1 MQTAEWISFIAQFAH
16 LSRRQRQAG
25 IVLLQGNT
33 PHDATVALLEKL
45 AQTRLACPAC
55 HSAHLHRHG
64 HAHGLQRYRCV
75 PCGRTFNALTGT
87 SLARLHHKALW
98 LAYADCLLDS
108 TSVRRAALQLGLHRN
123 TTFRWRHRFLS
134 IAKTDRPHGLHG
146 IAEADEFYVLE
157 SEKGARQMTRP
168 ARRRGGRAHKRGIAN
183 EQICILVARDRT
195 GQTLDF
201 ITGKGALTKAQLH
214 RCLSPVIDKDIL
226 LVTDDHAAYRAFASE
241 AGISHQTVN
250 LRAGIRVQG
259 AAHVQNVNAYH
270 HRLRQW
276 LRPFHGVA
284 TRYLPNYLGWRWI
297 LDAGRIRSPETLL
310 KATLGAFPHLT
321 VT

>member
-1 MQTAEWISFIAQFAH
+1 MRPAEWITLIAQFAH
-16 LSRRQRQAG
+16 LSQRQRQAG
-25 IVLLQGNT
+25 IALLHGNA
-33 PHDATVALLEKL
+33 PHDATVALLESV
-45 AQTRLACPAC
+45 AQPRLACPAC
-55 HSAHLHRHG
+55 HSSHLHRHG

-87 SLARLHHKALW
+87 PLARLRHKSLW
-98 LAYADCLLDS
+98 VEYADCMLASD
-108 TSVRRAALQLGLHRN
+108 SVRKAASQLGAHRN

-134 IAKTDRPHGLHG
+134 LAKADGPHGLHG
-146 IAEADEFYVLE
+146 IAEADELYLLE

-168 ARRRGGRAHKRGIAN
+168 ARRRGGHAHQRGISN
-183 EQICILVARDRT
+183 EQVCILVARDRT

-201 ITGKGALTKAQLH
+201 VTGKGALTKARLRH
-214 RCLSPVIDKDIL
+214 CLLPMIDKDVL
-226 LVTDDHAAYRAFASE
+226 LVTDGHAAYRAFARE
-241 AGISHQTVN
+241 AGISHQAVN

-270 HRLRQW
+270 SRLRQW
-276 LRPFHGVA
+276 LGPFHGVA

>member
-1 MQTAEWISFIAQFAH
+1 MQPAQWKTFIAQFAE
-16 LSRRQRQAG
+16 LNRRQRLAG
-25 IVLLQGNT
+25 IALLRGAASR
-33 PHDATVALLEKL
+33 DVTVALVEGV
-45 AQTRLACPAC
+45 ARQRLHCPAC
-55 HSAHLHRHG
+55 NSNQAHRHG

-87 SLARLHHKALW
+87 PLARLRHKALW
-98 LAYADCLLDS
+98 LDYADCLLASD
-108 TSVRRAALQLGLHRN
+108 SVRKAALQLGVHRN

-134 IAKTDRPHGLHG
+134 LAKTDRPHGLHG
-146 IAEADEFYVLE
+146 IAEADELYLLE
-157 SEKGARQMTRP
+157 SEKGARTMTRP
-168 ARRRGGRAHKRGIAN
+168 ARRRGGHAHKRGISN
-183 EQICILVARDRT
+183 EQVCILVARDRT

-201 ITGKGALTKAQLH
+201 VTGKGALTKAQLH
-214 RCLSPVIDKDIL
+214 HCLLPMIDKDIL
-226 LVTDDHAAYRAFASE
+226 LVTDSHAAYRAFARE
-241 AGISHQTVN
+241 ADISHQAVN

-270 HRLRQW
+270 SRLRQW
-276 LRPFHGVA
+276 LGPFHGVA

-297 LDAGRIRSPETLL
+297 LDARRIRSPETLL